1 MWHRKPVVA
10 GAFYPGEP
18 SVLRAMIE
26 KYLEMAGQRSLS
38 GEAIGFLSPHAGYIY
53 SGPVA
58 AYSFSQID
66 RGTEVLVVLAPSH
79 RARFRGA
86 SVFPEGIFETPLG
99 NVEVDK
105 KIGNLL
111 LEKPLCSFLKEAHQ
125 FEHSL
130 EVQVPFAQ
138 VVLGSFTIVPI
149 IVGTPDISSCREIA
163 AGISE
168 ILKKEKRKYSIVIST
183 DLSHY
188 YPYKDAVT
196 MDSRFIKALETFDP
210 GEVENCIAGGKA
222 EACGEGPLL
231 AGMVLCKDLGATKV
245 EILKY
250 ANSGDTAGD
259 KSQVVGYLSAAMVK

>member
-10 GAFYPGEP
+10 GAFYPAEP
-18 SVLRAMIE
+18 SHLRAMVG
-26 KYLEMAGQRSLS
+26 KYLDMADRRPLS
-38 GEAIGFLSPHAGYIY
+38 GKAVGLVSPHAGYIY
-53 SGPVA
+53 SGPIA
-58 AYSFSQID
+58 AFSFRQMD
-66 RGTEVLVVLAPSH
+66 PETEVLVVLAPSH

-99 NVEVDK
+99 EVEVDS
-105 KIGNLL
+105 KIGRQL
-111 LEKPLCSFLKEAHQ
+111 LEKPLFSFLKEAHQ

-138 VVLGSFTIVPI
+138 VVLGPFTIVPI
-149 IVGTPDISSCREIA
+149 IVGVTDMAACAEIA
-163 AGISE
+163 SGLADV
-168 ILKKEKRKYSIVIST
+168 LKQETRKYSIVLST

-188 YPYKDAVT
+188 YSYGDAVS
-196 MDSRFIKALETFDP
+196 MDGRLIKALETFDP
-210 GEVENCIAGGKA
+210 AVLEKTISAGSA

-231 AGMVLCKDLGATKV
+231 AGMSLCRELGAKKM

-259 KSQVVGYLSAAMVK
+259 KSQVVGYLAAAMVK